1 MLSATSFKRGGDA
14 KVSDLQ
20 ALTTMLPIH
29 VSSDLSGL
37 VLSLGAGTSAAV
49 QLRDEVQDNASP
61 NNFHQVV
68 VRMIPKEFPQ
78 YALAVSVPPS
88 PDASRTPAK
97 IEGLAPATYSVEATP
112 VEAGYIA
119 SLRCGSID
127 LLKDDLTIAPGSAP
141 PLIEVI
147 LRNDGPQL
155 TVALENG
162 MAAGVVIYSQEYSRR
177 SLVAQ
182 IYNGTTSVS
191 GPNLAPGIYQVF
203 ALNDVSELEFR
214 NPIAV
219 ERYLKHAKVVS
230 LQPGDNAS
238 VRVMIQQSVE
248 SQQ

>member
-1 MLSATSFKRGGDA
+1 
-14 KVSDLQ
+14 
-20 ALTTMLPIH
+20 
-29 VSSDLSGL
+29 
-37 VLSLGAGTSAAV
+37 
-49 QLRDEVQDNASP
+49 
-61 NNFHQVV
+61 
-68 VRMIPKEFPQ
+68 VR
-78 YALAVSVPPS
+78 
-88 PDASRTPAK
+88 
-97 IEGLAPATYSVEATP
+97 IEGLAPGTYSVEATSTG
-112 VEAGYIA
+112 AGYVA
-119 SLRCGSID
+119 SLRCGSVD

-141 PLIEVI
+141 PPIEVI
-147 LRNDGPQL
+147 LRNDSPQL

-182 IYNGTTSVS
+182 IYNGTISIS

-203 ALNDVSELEFR
+203 AVNDVSELEFR

-238 VRVMIQQSVE
+238 VRVMIQQSAE